1 MDAWRLLR
9 EPSRHRSHDDS
20 RGRRWTFWSMS
31 SPPHVANGR
40 ADGGPANDDA
50 IPPWSLKEGQMCP
63 RATPLPVCKPPSPLK
78 VQAATDRR
86 NNSSVS
92 LSGIS
97 WCGIYP
103 GRGGHHRFGGWGSEY
118 GGHRGVDFVYVR
130 IYSFTSC
137 EEGIGL
143 GGESPL
149 VPVVMGCGAMAA

>member
-1 MDAWRLLR
+1 
-9 EPSRHRSHDDS
+9 
-20 RGRRWTFWSMS
+20 
-31 SPPHVANGR
+31 
-40 ADGGPANDDA
+40 
-50 IPPWSLKEGQMCP
+50 MCP
-63 RATPLPVCKPPSPLK
+63 QATPLPVCKPPSLLE
-78 VQAATDRR
+78 VQAATNRR

-103 GRGGHHRFGGWGSEY
+103 GAGGTIALGDGGSEY
-118 GGHRGVDFVYVR
+118 GGHSGVDFVYVR

-143 GGESPL
+143 GWESPL